1 MSRKLL
7 VTHHAPDLDAIASV
21 WLLKRFDAQH
31 YADAKIAFV
40 NPGESI
46 SLDQSE
52 DFGVQLHQV
61 THVDTGLGEFDHHQP
76 ERGKLLISAASLVY
90 DHVCKIHPEL
100 ENDTAL
106 QIIVKFCVEIDHFL
120 EINWPDPSSERYNF
134 MLHEL
139 IRGLEFTTRN
149 DDDSQMYFGMQ
160 CLDSVYGSLTQ
171 HEKAREIIAE
181 KAIRFATSVGDA
193 MAIETSND
201 DVIKLSQK
209 LGCMLVIRRD
219 PDLGH
224 IRIKMRPDCE
234 GNLEKVY
241 EEIKKV
247 DAKGTWYY
255 HPSGKMLLNGS
266 QKHRDQHASPLT
278 LEEVI
283 DIVKKVFGQ

>member
-31 YADAKIAFV
+31 YADSKIAFV

-46 SLDQSE
+46 NLDQAE
-52 DFGVQLHQV
+52 DYGVQLHQV

-76 ERGKLLISAASLVY
+76 DRGMLKISAASLVY
-90 DHVCKIHPEL
+90 DYVSKIHPDL
-100 ENDTAL
+100 KTDLAL
-106 QIIVKFCVEIDHFL
+106 QKIVAFCVDIDHFL
-120 EINWPDPSSERYNF
+120 EIHWPEPANERYLF

-139 IRGLEFTTRN
+139 IRGLEFTTLN
-149 DDDSQMYFGMQ
+149 DDDSQLHFGMQ

-171 HEKAREIIAE
+171 YNRAKEIILE
-181 KAIRFATSVGDA
+181 KGIRFSIPAGDCI
-193 MAIETSND
+193 AIETSND

-209 LGCMLVIRRD
+209 EGCILVIRKD

-224 IRIKMRPDCE
+224 IRIKVRPDA
-234 GNLEKVY
+234 NIDLKTVY
-241 EEIKKV
+241 EEIKTKDSV
-247 DAKGTWYY
+247 GTWYY

-266 QKHRDQHASPLT
+266 QKHRDQHASPLSVT
-278 LEEVI
+278 EVI
-283 DIVKKVFGQ
+283 EIIKETFKS